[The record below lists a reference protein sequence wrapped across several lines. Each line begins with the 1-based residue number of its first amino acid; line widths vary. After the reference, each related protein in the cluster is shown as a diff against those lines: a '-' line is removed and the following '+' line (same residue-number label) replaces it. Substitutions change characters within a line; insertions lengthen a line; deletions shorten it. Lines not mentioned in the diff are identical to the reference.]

1 MRTFIFRTKPSA
13 RRLID
18 RIDRLRPYRDKSTP
32 AAYRSL
38 VVADYSR

>member
-1 MRTFIFRTKPSA
+1 MRTFSFRTKPSA